1 VTLSTNDCER
11 AWVEV
16 DLAALVENARTVA
29 AAAGV
34 PLLPLVKADAYGLG
48 MLPVAAALEAV
59 DPWGFGVATPS
70 EGEAL
75 RAAGCRRPV
84 VVFTPALPTW
94 FDPCRAAD
102 LQPVLGS
109 SAAVEAWLGTGGGPF
124 HLEIDTG
131 MGRSGVPWRS
141 ASESVLARSMDHCVG
156 VLTHFACADCDADAT
171 AEQRRRFESALA
183 ALPRRPSLVHAANSA
198 AAFRGKAFAYDAVRP
213 GIFLYGGRAGAHAPP
228 PEPVAAFRARVVHLA
243 AVDAGSAA
251 SYGWRWRAA
260 RDTRLATLAAGYA
273 DGVPRTVEGRGFVEL
288 GGARCA
294 IAGAV
299 NMDMTLVDASAVA
312 VREGDVATFFGGTIS
327 LDEWAGWSGTIP
339 YESLTRVSARVP
351 RVYR

>member
-1 VTLSTNDCER
+1 MTLSTNDCER

-70 EGEAL
+70 EGETL

-84 VVFTPALPTW
+84 VVFTPALPSW
-94 FDPCRAAD
+94 FARCRAAD

-109 SAAVEAWLGTGGGPF
+109 NAAVEAWLATGGGPF
-124 HLEIDTG
+124 QLEIDTG
-131 MGRSGVPWRS
+131 MARSGVPWRS
-141 ASESVLARSMDHCVG
+141 TRESVTARWMDHCAG
-156 VLTHFACADCDADAT
+156 VLTHFACADSDAEAT
-171 AEQRRRFESALA
+171 AEQRRRFERALA
-183 ALPRRPSLVHAANSA
+183 ALPRRPPLVHAANSA
-198 AAFRGKAFAYDAVRP
+198 AAFRGAPFAYDAVRP
-213 GIFLYGGRAGAHAPP
+213 GIFLYGGPAGAHAPSP
-228 PEPVAAFRARVVHLA
+228 KPVAAFRARVAHIT
-243 AVDAGSAA
+243 AVATGSAA
-251 SYGWRWRAA
+251 SYGWRWRAE

-273 DGVPRTVEGRGFVEL
+273 DGVPRAVEGHGFVEL

-312 VREGDVATFFGGTIS
+312 VRESDVATFFGGAIS
-327 LDEWAGWSGTIP
+327 LDEWAGWSGTTP
-339 YESLTRVSARVP
+339 YESLTRLGARVP